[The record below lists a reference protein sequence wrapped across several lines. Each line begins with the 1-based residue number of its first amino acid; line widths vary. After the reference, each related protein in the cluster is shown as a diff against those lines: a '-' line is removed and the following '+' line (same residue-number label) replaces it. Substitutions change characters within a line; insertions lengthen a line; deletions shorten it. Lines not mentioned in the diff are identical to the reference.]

1 MCLPAPATAT
11 RRVIWS
17 WYLFDWANS
26 AFPTIVLTFV
36 FATYVTQAVAA
47 DPVAGTIAWGRA
59 LTLSSILIAL
69 LGPILGHWTDRS
81 GRRKPWLAL
90 LTAVLATA
98 MAGWWWVRPDPDYL
112 LLALVLVA
120 VGNVAFELGC
130 ILYNGLLLR
139 LGTPDRRARLS
150 GLGWGI
156 GYAGGLVCLVLA
168 LLLIKA
174 DPPLFG
180 LDPAA
185 AEPVRLTGPLV
196 AVWFVI
202 FAVPLFAW
210 VPDHGAPAPRS
221 DGGLWREILALPG
234 VRRFLLAY
242 MLYIDGLNTL
252 FAFGGIYAAGSFGL
266 SLSEVLMFGIALNLS
281 AGTGSILFAL
291 FDRRLGSVTIIRLSL
306 LAVIAL
312 GAAILL
318 VRDVGLFWVIGVAL
332 GVFFG
337 PIQSASRAHIA
348 ELAPAGLENRLFA
361 LLALSG
367 RATSFLG
374 PALLALVTD
383 ISGSQRWGMATILIF
398 FTIGLILL
406 QRTK

>member
-1 MCLPAPATAT
+1 MSIPAPATAT
-11 RRVIWS
+11 RRAIWS

-36 FATYVTQAVAA
+36 FATYVTQAVAS
-47 DPVAGTIAWGRA
+47 DPVAGTVAWGQA

-69 LGPILGHWTDRS
+69 LGPLLGSWIDRS

-90 LTAVLATA
+90 LSSILAIA
-98 MAGWWWVRPDPDYL
+98 MVGWWWVRPDSDHL
-112 LLALVLVA
+112 LLALVLLA
-120 VGNVAFELGC
+120 VGNIAFELGC
-130 ILYNGLLLR
+130 VLYNGLLLR
-139 LGTPDRRARLS
+139 LGSPDQRARLS

-156 GYAGGLVCLVLA
+156 GYSGGLVCLVLA

-180 LDPAA
+180 LDSAA

-196 AVWFVI
+196 AAWFVL
-202 FAVPLFAW
+202 FAVPLFLW
-210 VPDHGAPAPRS
+210 VPDRAAPFPRAT
-221 DGGLWREILALPG
+221 GGFWRDLRAVPG
-234 VRRFLLAY
+234 VGRFLLAY

-266 SLSEVLMFGIALNLS
+266 SMTEVLLFGIALNLS

-291 FDRRLGSVTIIRLSL
+291 LDRRLSSLLIIRLSL
-306 LAVIAL
+306 LSVLGL

-318 VRDVGLFWVIGVAL
+318 VRDASLFWGIGLAL
-332 GVFFG
+332 GLFFG

-348 ELAPAGLENRLFA
+348 ELAPVGLENRLFA

-383 ISGSQRWGMATILIF
+383 VSGSQRWGMATILIF

-406 QRTK
+406 QRAK